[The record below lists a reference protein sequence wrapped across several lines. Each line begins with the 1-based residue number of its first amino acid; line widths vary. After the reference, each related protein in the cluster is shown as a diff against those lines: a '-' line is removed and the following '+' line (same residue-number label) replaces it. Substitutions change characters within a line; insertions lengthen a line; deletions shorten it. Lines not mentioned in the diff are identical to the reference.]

1 MTDLRALIEALLNA
15 APPGA
20 KYIELDD
27 VRALLADVPPAP
39 KEVMPNAAVSYVR
52 PEMPSSRHDVGE
64 AAEGVP
70 PTPPA
75 PAATEPRCAFV
86 TNPRDGVICGFPRD
100 NHPKHHDFV
109 APAVDEA
116 MRVDTVVQYA
126 AEESVVPLKQQL
138 RWAVHNGASWADSS
152 LHAESADAL
161 DERDATIA
169 RLEAAIKHVCEEC
182 PGVPCSKHRTPQY
195 VLEMA
200 AALQRVEA
208 LCVDDPTG
216 EFACMVDKREIR
228 DAIAGTDAAT
238 KDSE

>member
-27 VRALLADVPPAP
+27 VRALLADVPPA
-39 KEVMPNAAVSYVR
+39 
-52 PEMPSSRHDVGE
+52 H
-64 AAEGVP
+64 
-70 PTPPA
+70 
-75 PAATEPRCAFV
+75 
-86 TNPRDGVICGFPRD
+86 
-100 NHPKHHDFV
+100 
-109 APAVDEA
+109 AVDEA
-116 MRVDTVVQYA
+116 MRVDTVVQHA

-216 EFACMVDKREIR
+216 EFACMVDKRE
-228 DAIAGTDAAT
+228 
-238 KDSE
+238 